1 MFVMRRA
8 MHGAA
13 LGLAG
18 MAVSAAAWA
27 VATDEPGFW
36 DRWSA
41 LRFRARAS
49 VLTGSVELRTQ
60 PDGDGTIRLETTAN
74 ASFLGARLAQ
84 SRTTTWLDERTG
96 LPRRHESVS
105 DKRARRFVFG
115 ESGYTVE
122 RLTTKRHASEPIDT
136 WDVTERA
143 EFAYP
148 AGADGTVDRVFDY
161 YGMLLHLGRL
171 ELADVGD
178 EATVPVATAR
188 GPVTYRV
195 RVVEAMGADMMVQ
208 DRRNGG
214 TKRELPVRQLRLR
227 IAPTD
232 PTKADEG
239 FLRMEGETEVWVEA
253 RTKTL
258 LRVSGKVPKVP
269 GRVKI
274 VLAEIG

>member
-8 MHGAA
+8 MHGVA

-18 MAVSAAAWA
+18 IAVSAAAWA
-27 VATDEPGFW
+27 VATDEPEFW

-49 VLTGSVELRTQ
+49 LLTGSVELRTQ
-60 PDGDGTIRLETTAN
+60 PDGKGTIRLETTAS
-74 ASFLGARLAQ
+74 ASFLGARVAQ
-84 SRTTTWLDERTG
+84 SRTTSWLDERTG

-122 RLTTKRHASEPIDT
+122 RLTTKKHATEPIEN
-136 WDVTERA
+136 WDVTEQH
-143 EFAYP
+143 EFPYP
-148 AGADGTVDRVFDY
+148 AGQDGAVDRVFDY
-161 YGMLLHLGRL
+161 YGMLLHLAHL
-171 ELADVGD
+171 DLSDVGD
-178 EATVPVATAR
+178 ESIVPVATSR
-188 GPVTYRV
+188 GPVSYRV
-195 RVVEAMGADMMVQ
+195 RVVETVDEDMTVQ
-208 DRRNGG
+208 DRRTGK
-214 TKRELPVRQLRLR
+214 KRELPVRQLRLR
-227 IAPTD
+227 IVPTD

-258 LRVSGKVPKVP
+258 LHVSGKVPKVP